1 MTVSELITHLQT
13 MPPEALVVTEGYE
26 DGYDTIKRISVITV
40 EENPKQEWYVGQYI
54 ASKKENAQQ
63 VVFLNAD
70 NKADKK

>member
-1 MTVSELITHLQT
+1 MTVSELITQLQNLPT
-13 MPPEALVVTEGYE
+13 DALIVAEGYE
-26 DGYDTIKRISVITV
+26 DGYDTIKRVSVITV
-40 EENPKQEWYVGQYI
+40 EENPKQEWYVGQYV